1 MRPRGSPSAWE
12 VRKGGDAPP
21 NVLAYLFVEEASH
34 RRYLRWPDVAVPR
47 LPLHHGGQG
56 RPDACAIEVTEEGTD
71 ERRAHDAIE
80 HGPPSRTR
88 DLGGRHQDPGERDVG
103 GCGAACRVG
112 PIDDDG
118 TARGEDDVQRVQIQ
132 VEETRAIPERGRDP
146 VRGGQLM
153 QAPMERGERRRLP
166 TVRPGPMLELLEH
179 GATLD
184 TLHDEL
190 RAIRAQHLHPRRW
203 ISTLGDVAHDRRLL
217 RHGAAAARATEDQ
230 TCTILEDLGVAA
242 GSEQR
247 PELAH
252 ARYCNASWRRRLV
265 ASRTKETH
273 GERSVSFR
281 CSNGLFLAPSARC
294 GRASSGRSCRSST

>member
-21 NVLAYLFVEEASH
+21 NVLAYLFVEEAPH

-56 RPDACAIEVTEEGTD
+56 RPDACAIEVTEEGAD

-88 DLGGRHQDPGERDVG
+88 DLGGRHQDPGERDVRG
-103 GCGAACRVG
+103 RRAACRVG
-112 PIDDDG
+112 PVDDDR
-118 TARGEDDVQRVQIQ
+118 TARGQNDVQRVEIQ
-132 VEETRAIPERGRDP
+132 MEETRAIPGKGRDP
-146 VRGGQLM
+146 VRGGELV

-166 TVRPGPMLELLEH
+166 TVRPGPTLELLEH

-190 RAIRAQHLHPRRW
+190 RAIRVQLLHPRRR
-203 ISTLGDVAHDRRLL
+203 ISALGDVAHDRRLL
-217 RHGAAAARATEDQ
+217 RHGAAAARATEHE
-230 TCTILEDLGVAA
+230 TWTILEDLGVAT

-247 PELAH
+247 TELAH
-252 ARYCNASWRRRLV
+252 ARYCKTSWRRRLV

-273 GERSVSFR
+273 GERS
-281 CSNGLFLAPSARC
+281 A
-294 GRASSGRSCRSST
+294 T